1 MASTDENI
9 RKLKERFDKGAVGK
23 AADRGVLDLTVWAEN
38 MKKRLEKNFGTQ
50 NIWPLGN
57 PGPYI
62 GYRNT
67 RSAKR
72 HKSGQSLQ
80 KFYAQVYAGAGGDT
94 EKISFFFNYYL
105 YFVDMG
111 VGAGQHLRDVDDS
124 APARYNKLYKTWAG
138 MGDRQSR
145 PALTMEF
152 RWQMIR
158 LEAMTLS
165 FYQRFVENAIVYG
178 LSDGKEDNQ

>member
-111 VGAGQHLRDVDDS
+111 V
-124 APARYNKLYKTWAG
+124 APASTFGMWTTRHLPAITSSTRRGQAWATANHA
-138 MGDRQSR
+138 
-145 PALTMEF
+145 PP
-152 RWQMIR
+152 
-158 LEAMTLS
+158 
-165 FYQRFVENAIVYG
+165 
-178 LSDGKEDNQ
+178 